1 LGRKGREIIRAKVD
15 DVIADL
21 TKAYADEWLAHYQY
35 WLAARWIRS
44 LDGDTLR
51 DILIEQSNDE
61 LGHAEKIA
69 NRIIQLGG
77 TPIMDPGK
85 LLQTSGCGYKQPP
98 SDPNN
103 LKQVIQDVLDAEACA
118 IETYNKLAEKYRT
131 TDLVTHEMFEDL
143 LEDEVDDEEQWEKL
157 AEIWKK

>member
-1 LGRKGREIIRAKVD
+1 LGRKSREILRAKADEVL
-15 DVIADL
+15 ADL

-35 WLAARWIRS
+35 WLASKWIRG
-44 LDGDTLR
+44 LDAVTLKG
-51 DILIEQSNDE
+51 ILIEQSNDE

-69 NRIIQLGG
+69 KRIIQLGG

-85 LLQTSGCGYKQPP
+85 LLQISGCGYKQPP

-103 LKQVIQDVLDAEACA
+103 LKQVIQDVLESEACA
-118 IETYNKLAEKYRT
+118 IETYNKLAEKCRM

-143 LEDEVDDEEQWEKL
+143 LEDEVDDEEQWEEL
-157 AEIWKK
+157 GGIWK